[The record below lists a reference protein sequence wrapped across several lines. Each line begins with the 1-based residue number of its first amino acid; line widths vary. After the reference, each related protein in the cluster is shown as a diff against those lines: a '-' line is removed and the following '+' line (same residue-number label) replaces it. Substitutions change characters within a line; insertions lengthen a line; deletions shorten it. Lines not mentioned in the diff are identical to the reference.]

1 MKGRVSIPHRIEKNR
16 NIRNRI
22 IEVVTVSIPHRIE
35 KNGEMLV
42 SIKFKSNVSIPHRI
56 EKNVMPVGGSV

>member
-35 KNGEMLV
+35 KNPLGLG
-42 SIKFKSNVSIPHRI
+42 IGPHGIPGFH
-56 EKNVMPVGGSV
+56 PS